1 MSERARR
8 PTEEEATAI
17 FDPGRQP
24 TQLDMASPAGAPR
37 GEPGAPHGEPGPR
50 RRAPGGLGVEPVGG
64 RVAGAESFEQDVT
77 EVTPLPGSAAVE
89 YATRRDAEP
98 GVSPGAPID
107 RRRLERS
114 EPIRVISMKDHTAVA
129 KPRSED
135 PRIQL
140 QVQLRSMAEVAGR
153 SEAPVKLGHL
163 APPRDPRQ
171 ARARRVR
178 ANVIWGCVAVALAG
192 AIALAIWLV
201 AGR

>member
-1 MSERARR
+1 
-8 PTEEEATAI
+8 
-17 FDPGRQP
+17 
-24 TQLDMASPAGAPR
+24 
-37 GEPGAPHGEPGPR
+37 
-50 RRAPGGLGVEPVGG
+50 
-64 RVAGAESFEQDVT
+64 
-77 EVTPLPGSAAVE
+77 VTPLPGSAAVE
-89 YATRRDAEP
+89 HATRMDAAP
-98 GVSPGAPID
+98 GAPEGTPPGAPPGAPID

-114 EPIRVISMKDHTAVA
+114 EPIRVISMKDHTEAA

-153 SEAPVKLGHL
+153 REAPVKLGHL
-163 APPRDPRQ
+163 APPRDPRR

-178 ANVIWGCVAVALAG
+178 ANVIWGCVAVGLAG

>member
-8 PTEEEATAI
+8 PTEEEATEI

-24 TQLDMASPAGAPR
+24 TQLDMVAPAGAAHAK
-37 GEPGAPHGEPGPR
+37 PGAAH
-50 RRAPGGLGVEPVGG
+50 RAPGRLGVEPVGG
-64 RVAGAESFEQDVT
+64 RVVGGESFDDVT

-89 YATRRDAEP
+89 YATRMDAA
-98 GVSPGAPID
+98 PGAPEGTPPGALFD

-114 EPIRVISMKDHTAVA
+114 EPIRVISMKDQTEVA

-153 SEAPVKLGHL
+153 REAPVKLGHL
-163 APPRDPRQ
+163 APPRDPRR

-178 ANVIWGCVAVALAG
+178 ANVIWGCVAVGLAG